1 MNGLCGVSAM
11 GETVLRIEKL
21 QNGWE
26 IEIAD
31 PEVLKNNKDPKKSWK
46 DPWVGYAMLSVDDV
60 KEFIGK
66 HLDSLEPPA
75 DADDEYGAEFVRQTE
90 EE

>member
-1 MNGLCGVSAM
+1 MDNC
-11 GETVLRIEKL
+11 VLRIEKL
-21 QNGWE
+21 ANGYEVE
-26 IEIAD
+26 ISD
-31 PEVLKNNKDPKKSWK
+31 PGVKKNNADLKKSWK
-46 DPWVGYAMLSVDDV
+46 DPWVGYAFTTADEV

-90 EE
+90 KE

>member
-1 MNGLCGVSAM
+1 MDNC
-11 GETVLRIEKL
+11 VLRIEKL
-21 QNGWE
+21 ANGFE
-26 IEIAD
+26 VEIAD
-31 PEVLKNNKDPKKSWK
+31 PEVKKNNTDSKKPWK

-60 KEFIGK
+60 KDFIGK

-75 DADDEYGAEFVRQTE
+75 DSDAEYGAEFARQTE

>member
-1 MNGLCGVSAM
+1 MDNC
-11 GETVLRIEKL
+11 VLRIEKL
-21 QNGWE
+21 ANGYE
-26 IEIAD
+26 VEIAD
-31 PEVLKNNKDPKKSWK
+31 PEVKKNNANPKKPYK
-46 DPWVGYAMLSVDDV
+46 DPWVGYALLSVEDV